1 MNNNLRNTGLKR
13 LTTAVLSLLLCVPL
27 AWAQVQVRVTG
38 KVVDNLGV
46 PMIGVSILEK
56 GTTNGV
62 VTDLDGNYSL
72 NAAVEGTLVFSYVG
86 YVTQEHPVKD
96 GTLNITMLEDSET
109 LDELVVVGYGV
120 QKKSSVTGAISQVK
134 AGDMENRTITRP
146 EQALQGKTAGVQ
158 IFQASAAPG
167 SSPTVRIRG
176 ISSNGSCDPLYVVDG
191 RIASDIGGLD
201 PNDIESMEV
210 LKDAASAA
218 IYGAAAGNGVV
229 LITTK
234 KGKVGTGTVTYD
246 FQLSTQQIANVPQV
260 LNAEQ
265 YIDYMTEANY
275 ISMDKIN
282 STWDFRTNTDWA
294 KATFERSLMQK
305 HNVALQGGNEN
316 GTYYLS
322 LSYLNNNGYVKGD
335 ADVYKRLTATI
346 NADYHIKPW
355 LQVGTNNQI
364 EYYDIKSVS
373 EGSEYGSLLMSVLQL
388 DPLTPVTYAPDNL
401 PDHMQRI
408 LDNGYTLLRDKNGN
422 YYSTSAYQESDQY
435 NPFIMRDKTQNKNSG
450 YSLNGVLFANL
461 KPLKQLTITSRLG
474 YRLSGFKTYALNN
487 DYYVNGTIHQDYM
500 SVSASASVPL
510 YLQWENFANYMQSF
524 GKHSVTAMLGMSFI
538 ENRTFNVSGSIT
550 GNEDDLGFKKDDP
563 LYAYFAYAT
572 ATATKNISGGEEFI
586 GRKLA
591 YFGRATYDY
600 DGKYMA
606 QFSLR
611 ADAADSS
618 VLPIDNRWGYFPAFS
633 LGWTVSREKFMEKTN
648 GWLSHL
654 KLRGSWGQNGTTA
667 SLGNY
672 MYLAS
677 INSNISY
684 PYTNNLAYNTGS
696 SPSATGNNELKW
708 ETSEQVD
715 IGLDARFL
723 NDRLS
728 FTFDWYKKK
737 TKDLIITGITPST
750 IVGNTASPVN
760 AGNVENTGV
769 ELELGWREQ
778 RGDFNYEIRAN
789 LATLKNEVTYVHES
803 LDRINGA
810 GFHTTQGITVF
821 EEGYPAWYFRGYK
834 VEGIDEATGN
844 PIFADLDNNN
854 TINESDRTMI
864 GSGIPDFTYGI
875 TLSGSWKGIDMTVF
889 GTGSQGNDIF
899 ACLTRGDRL
908 QANILKEYYDDRW
921 TSDHTHA
928 SRPRAGATDIE
939 KYWVS
944 DGVIFDGSYFKI
956 KQIQLGYTLPKPVL
970 NRIGLDN
977 LRVYCSLEDFF
988 TFTSYPGFDPEVTG
1002 SGNAIGVDKGYYPS
1016 SKKVVFGLNV
1026 TF

>member
-1 MNNNLRNTGLKR
+1 MANPLLKIR
-13 LTTAVLSLLLCVPL
+13 TPRGTI
-27 AWAQVQVRVTG
+27 AQVAGKGCTVRLQVEWSPGFGPGWTDHLQGVQAKFDTEVLRVTQPY
-38 KVVDNLGV
+38 V
-46 PMIGVSILEK
+46 PYDTHMLQRSA
-56 GTTNGV
+56 
-62 VTDLDGNYSL
+62 DL
-72 NAAVEGTLVFSYVG
+72 
-86 YVTQEHPVKD
+86 
-96 GTLNITMLEDSET
+96 
-109 LDELVVVGYGV
+109 
-120 QKKSSVTGAISQVK
+120 
-134 AGDMENRTITRP
+134 
-146 EQALQGKTAGVQ
+146 
-158 IFQASAAPG
+158 
-167 SSPTVRIRG
+167 
-176 ISSNGSCDPLYVVDG
+176 
-191 RIASDIGGLD
+191 ASDIGGLD

-246 FQLSTQQIANVPQV
+246 FQISTQQIANVPQV

-364 EYYDIKSVS
+364 EYYDVKSVS

-388 DPLTPVTYAPDNL
+388 DPLTPVTYSPDNL

-408 LDNGYTLLRDKNGN
+408 LDEGHTLLRDKNGN

-435 NPFIMRDKTQNKNSG
+435 NPFIMRDKSQNKNSG

-487 DYYVNGTIHQDYM
+487 DYYVNGTIHQNYM
-500 SVSASASVPL
+500 SVNASASVPL

-550 GNEDDLGFKKDDP
+550 GSEDDLGFKKDDP

-572 ATATKNISGGEEFI
+572 ATATKGVSGGEEFI

-606 QFSLR
+606 QFSRR

-633 LGWTVSREKFMEKTN
+633 LGWTVSREKFME
-648 GWLSHL
+648 
-654 KLRGSWGQNGTTA
+654 
-667 SLGNY
+667 
-672 MYLAS
+672 
-677 INSNISY
+677 
-684 PYTNNLAYNTGS
+684 
-696 SPSATGNNELKW
+696 
-708 ETSEQVD
+708 
-715 IGLDARFL
+715 
-723 NDRLS
+723 
-728 FTFDWYKKK
+728 
-737 TKDLIITGITPST
+737 
-750 IVGNTASPVN
+750 
-760 AGNVENTGV
+760 
-769 ELELGWREQ
+769 
-778 RGDFNYEIRAN
+778 
-789 LATLKNEVTYVHES
+789 
-803 LDRINGA
+803 
-810 GFHTTQGITVF
+810 
-821 EEGYPAWYFRGYK
+821 
-834 VEGIDEATGN
+834 
-844 PIFADLDNNN
+844 
-854 TINESDRTMI
+854 
-864 GSGIPDFTYGI
+864 
-875 TLSGSWKGIDMTVF
+875 
-889 GTGSQGNDIF
+889 
-899 ACLTRGDRL
+899 
-908 QANILKEYYDDRW
+908 
-921 TSDHTHA
+921 
-928 SRPRAGATDIE
+928 
-939 KYWVS
+939 
-944 DGVIFDGSYFKI
+944 
-956 KQIQLGYTLPKPVL
+956 
-970 NRIGLDN
+970 
-977 LRVYCSLEDFF
+977 
-988 TFTSYPGFDPEVTG
+988 
-1002 SGNAIGVDKGYYPS
+1002 
-1016 SKKVVFGLNV
+1016 
-1026 TF
+1026 